1 MQENPTPHLILTGL
15 IILIAINLFILD
27 LKIFSGGSGLQF
39 SDIAAVATPSPS
51 RLIPLPASPFTN
63 NLCPASCISLI
74 TQATSGGTLNI
85 GSPSESGIT
94 LQTNSSTPHE
104 TYIPL
109 GSGTTSKSDWDDLTA
124 TETVI
129 DTTNFGNIK
138 EAYFTASLSN
148 PTQNG
153 QVEAQL
159 FDVTDKHPV
168 WGSDVVMNG
177 PSSQTVTSGKIT
189 LDPGNKLY
197 RVQLKSSLSV
207 PVSLVNGKIRIISD

>member
-1 MQENPTPHLILTGL
+1 MQENPTPHLIMMGL

-27 LKIFSGGSGLQF
+27 LKIFSGGSSLQF

-51 RLIPLPASPFTN
+51 TLLNFQPTTN
-63 NLCPASCISLI
+63 LSCPASCISLI
-74 TQATSGGTLNI
+74 NQASPSSSSNV
-85 GSPSESGIT
+85 GSPQESGLT
-94 LQTNSSTPHE
+94 LYNNSSSPHE

-109 GSGTTSKSDWDDLTA
+109 GSGTTSKSDWDDMTA

-129 DTTNFGNIK
+129 DTANFGNIK
-138 EAYFTASLSN
+138 EAYFIASLSN

-153 QVEAQL
+153 QAEAQL

-168 WGSDVVMNG
+168 WDSNVVMNG
-177 PSSQTVTSGKIT
+177 PSSQTITSGKIS
-189 LDPGNKLY
+189 LDNGNKLY

-207 PVSLVNGKIRIISD
+207 PVSLTNGRIRIISE